1 MPPPDGARL
10 PVTVIAG
17 FLGTGK
23 TTLVNH
29 ILANQHAL
37 KTAVIVNE
45 IGEIGIDAELIIA
58 ASDSMVELSNG
69 CICCSLNND
78 LVDAA
83 FRVLQRAERVDYL
96 VVECTG
102 VADPLPIA
110 LTFLRSELRDLVRID
125 SIVTIADAGDFSLD
139 LFASTAAH
147 NQLRYA
153 DTILL
158 NKCDLVAAEGLSL
171 IETRIRSIQEGARI
185 LRTTRCQAPLPLLL
199 GVGRFQSDRDGL
211 GRCDSDHAHLMTDG
225 FEWLSFES
233 EQPLSADKFQRFLE
247 QLPVDVFRAKGIL
260 WIVESEKPHVFHLV
274 GQRFTLDECLHREPV
289 RSRLVLIGRNLDRH
303 RLRDQ
308 LKACVAPA
316 PSIGCL
322 RRKLKSQPRSAC
334 RISRR

>member
-58 ASDSMVELSNG
+58 AGDSMVELSNG

-110 LTFLRSELRDLVRID
+110 LTFLRSELHDLVRID
-125 SIVTIADAGDFSLD
+125 SIITVADADNFSLD
-139 LFASTAAH
+139 LFADTAAQ

-153 DTILL
+153 DTILI
-158 NKCDLVAAEGLSL
+158 NKCDLVTAERLCA
-171 IETRIRSIQEGARI
+171 IEMKIRSIKGEARI
-185 LRTTRCQAPLPLLL
+185 LRTTRCRVPLPLLL
-199 GVGRFQSDRDGL
+199 SVGEFQSDRYGL
-211 GRCDSDHAHLMTDG
+211 HDPGRDHAHLANDG
-225 FEWLSFES
+225 FEALSFEAK
-233 EQPLSADKFQRFLE
+233 QPFSADKFQGFLE
-247 QLPVDVFRAKGIL
+247 QLPTSVFRAKGIL
-260 WIVESEKPHVFHLV
+260 WIDESEIPRVFHLV
-274 GQRFTLDECLHREPV
+274 GQRFTLDEGQWRGPV
-289 RSRLVLIGRNLDRH
+289 RNRLVMIGRNLDKE
-303 RLRDQ
+303 RLRVQ
-308 LKACVAPA
+308 LEACLTAP
-316 PSIGCL
+316 L
-322 RRKLKSQPRSAC
+322 RRAGVYAGS
-334 RISRR
+334 